1 LRRYEKITGMTSQIH
16 ILPPSTP
23 AIGRWEAVLS
33 IVRGRWAS
41 SSASSSYRGPRL
53 FRPLGQGGIS
63 KRVLTGW
70 FRHTKFPPAVTLSNF
85 STSNHPAPRKC
96 PGRSYPHSSTSVAKA
111 TKSKGKNLKVV
122 PLHLYMTWRIYGGIS
137 VYLHIHRVHLCIYIY
152 TPYVSICV
160 AWYHSLLSLNATV
173 GSNKN
178 DTFEFSFVPLSHHHR
193 QSFPTKRPPIH

>member
-1 LRRYEKITGMTSQIH
+1 MRKSLGWPPKSTSF
-16 ILPPSTP
+16 PSTP

-41 SSASSSYRGPRL
+41 SSASSSWARL

-70 FRHTKFPPAVTLSNF
+70 FRHEKFPPPVTLSNF

-96 PGRSYPHSSTSVAKA
+96 PGRSYPHSSTSVVKA
-111 TKSKGKNLKVV
+111 TKSKGGKNLKVV
-122 PLHLYMTWRIYGGIS
+122 PLHLHMTWRIYGGIF

-160 AWYHSLLSLNATV
+160 AWYHSLPSLNATV

-178 DTFEFSFVPLSHHHR
+178 DTFEFSFVPFSHHHR
-193 QSFPTKRPPIH
+193 QSFSTKRPPIH